1 MNIEWVIIGI
11 IVLILGLGLTV
22 WIQFHSLMKQAVLI
36 LEKLGKSSQNLINAN
51 IIATSEIE
59 EIVDYFIASVL
70 FRYKMSNGD
79 KFAPGNYFSND
90 DKMLI
95 IEDVIRNTLAT
106 ISPTLIDQLC
116 MIYKREAIEQLLFEK
131 VTMLVIKELEDISNM
146 NIGDNSNDSVH
157 LDFE

>member
-1 MNIEWVIIGI
+1 
-11 IVLILGLGLTV
+11 
-22 WIQFHSLMKQAVLI
+22 
-36 LEKLGKSSQNLINAN
+36 
-51 IIATSEIE
+51 
-59 EIVDYFIASVL
+59 
-70 FRYKMSNGD
+70 MSNGD
-79 KFAPGNYFSND
+79 KFTPGNYFSID
-90 DKMLI
+90 DRMLI

-146 NIGDNSNDSVH
+146 NIGDNSNDSIH